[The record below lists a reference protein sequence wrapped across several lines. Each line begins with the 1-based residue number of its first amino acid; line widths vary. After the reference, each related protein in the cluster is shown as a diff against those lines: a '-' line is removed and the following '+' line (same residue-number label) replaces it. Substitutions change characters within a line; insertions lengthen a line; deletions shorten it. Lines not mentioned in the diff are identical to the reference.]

1 MRFIREMEIRNYS
14 ARSIRS
20 YVCMLANAARYYHRS
35 PDELSIE
42 EIKKY
47 LQYCTQDRGLSVS
60 TINQT
65 ISAFKILFQDV
76 LGKPWEKIKIKRPR
90 KNRHLPDILSRE
102 EIAKMIRLTTNAKHK
117 AIIAVLY
124 SSGIRLE
131 ELLNLKIRDIDPDRM
146 LVRIRNGKGN
156 KSRDTLLAQNTLE
169 LLRDYYRLCHPL
181 EYLFESFRAGVAYS
195 ATSVQKVV
203 QKAVQRANITKHIHP
218 HSLRHTFATH
228 LLEQGTNLKVI
239 QKLLGHASL
248 RSTMIYLHLART
260 DYNNVKSPFD
270 HTMET
275 I

>member
-1 MRFIREMEIRNYS
+1 MEIRNYS
-14 ARSIRS
+14 PRTVKT
-20 YVCMLANAARYYHRS
+20 YVAMLVTTSKYFHLS
-35 PDELSIE
+35 PDKITIDQLKS
-42 EIKKY
+42 Y
-47 LQYCTQDRGLSVS
+47 LHYCTKERGLSVS
-60 TINQT
+60 TVNQT
-65 ISAFKILFQDV
+65 INAFRILFQDV
-76 LGKPWEKIKIKRPR
+76 LGKDWEKIKIKRPR

-102 EIAKMIRLTTNAKHK
+102 EIAKMLRLTNNPKHK

-124 SSGIRLE
+124 SSGVRRE

-146 LVRIRNGKGN
+146 LIRIRNGKGN
-156 KSRDTLLAQNTLE
+156 KSRDTLLAQNALE
-169 LLRDYYRLCHPL
+169 LLRSYYRGYHPS
-181 EYLFESFRAGVAYS
+181 EYLFESYRPRVAYS
-195 ATSVQKVV
+195 ATSVEKVV
-203 QKAVQRANITKHIHP
+203 QRAVQRAGITKNIYP

-275 I
+275 T

>member
-1 MRFIREMEIRNYS
+1 MEIRNYS

-90 KNRHLPDILSRE
+90 KNRHLPDILSKE
-102 EIAKMIRLTTNAKHK
+102 EIAKMLQSTNNPKHK

-124 SSGIRLE
+124 SSGVRRE
-131 ELLNLKIRDIDPDRM
+131 ELLNLKIRDIDSNRM
-146 LVRIRNGKGN
+146 LIRVCNGKGN

-169 LLRDYYRLCHPL
+169 LLRNYYRLHHPA
-181 EYLFESFRAGVAYS
+181 EYLFESYRPGVAYS
-195 ATSVQKVV
+195 ATSVEKVV
-203 QKAVQRANITKHIHP
+203 QRAVQRAGITKNIYP

-228 LLEQGTNLKVI
+228 LLEQGANLKVI

-260 DYNNVKSPFD
+260 DYNDVKSPFD
-270 HTMET
+270 QTMET
-275 I
+275 V

>member
-1 MRFIREMEIRNYS
+1 MEIRNYS

-35 PDELSIE
+35 PDGLSIE

-102 EIAKMIRLTTNAKHK
+102 EIAKMLRLTNNPKHK

-124 SSGIRLE
+124 SSGVRRE
-131 ELLNLKIRDIDPDRM
+131 ELLNLKIRDIDSDRM
-146 LVRIRNGKGN
+146 LIRVGNGKGN
-156 KSRDTLLAQNTLE
+156 KSRDTLLAKNTLE
-169 LLRDYYRLCHPL
+169 LLRSYYRLYHPS
-181 EYLFESFRAGVAYS
+181 EYLFESYRAGTAYS
-195 ATSVQKVV
+195 GSSVIKVV
-203 QKAVQRANITKHIHP
+203 QRAVQRAGITKHIYP
-218 HSLRHTFATH
+218 HSLRHTGVYPD
-228 LLEQGTNLKVI
+228 EDR
-239 QKLLGHASL
+239 GHTSAGARRQSESNPEAS
-248 RSTMIYLHLART
+248 RT
-260 DYNNVKSPFD
+260 RIIALNDDISSFGQD
-270 HTMET
+270 RL
-275 I
+275 

>member
-1 MRFIREMEIRNYS
+1 LRFIREMEIRNYS
-14 ARSIRS
+14 PRTIRC
-20 YVCMLANAARYYHRS
+20 YVSLLAIAAKYFHFS
-35 PDELSIE
+35 PDKLTTEQ
-42 EIKKY
+42 IKNY
-47 LQYCTQDRGLSVS
+47 LQYCIKQRGFSVS
-60 TINQT
+60 TINQI
-65 ISAFKILFQDV
+65 ISAFRILFQDV

-102 EIAKMIRLTTNAKHK
+102 EISKMIQLTANLKHK
-117 AIIAVLY
+117 VIIAVLY
-124 SSGIRLE
+124 SSGLRRE
-131 ELLNLKIRDIDPDRM
+131 ELLNLKIRDIDSDCM
-146 LVRIRNGKGN
+146 LIRVRNGKGN

-169 LLRDYYRLCHPL
+169 LLRSYYRFYHPS
-181 EYLFESFRAGVAYS
+181 EYLFESYRSGTAYS
-195 ATSVQKVV
+195 GSSVIKVV
-203 QKAVQRANITKHIHP
+203 QRASQRANITKHIYP

-275 I
+275 V

>member
-47 LQYCTQDRGLSVS
+47 LQYCTLDRGLSVS

-102 EIAKMIRLTTNAKHK
+102 EVAKMLRLTNNPKHK

-124 SSGIRLE
+124 SSGVRRE

-146 LVRIRNGKGN
+146 LIRVRNGKGN
-156 KSRDTLLAQNTLE
+156 KSRDTLLAQNALE
-169 LLRDYYRLCHPL
+169 LLRSYYRGYHPS
-181 EYLFESFRAGVAYS
+181 EYLFESYRAGTAYS
-195 ATSVQKVV
+195 GTSVIKVV
-203 QKAVQRANITKHIHP
+203 QRAVQRAGITKNIYP

-260 DYNNVKSPFD
+260 DYTDVKSPFD

-275 I
+275 T